1 MSSLITF
8 ENMEFGKLTVM
19 EKDGEFFF
27 IGKEVAEKLG
37 YSNTRDALVRHIAEE
52 DKGVVKHDRNLI
64 QL

>member
-27 IGKEVAEKLG
+27 IGKEGNKKTDG
-37 YSNTRDALVRHIAEE
+37 
-52 DKGVVKHDRNLI
+52 
-64 QL
+64 